1 MPTKCKAYTSL
12 KRCRTGVFQRGTHAV
27 LVTKD
32 TALFFVACC
41 INYFDGGAEESLGTY
56 VDTYTSLLSEM
67 KECRTTLQNRCFSMW
82 DPSRSCYQ
90 DTALFL
96 VACCTNYFY
105 GGERRRA
112 EESLGTR
119 LDTYTSLL
127 SEWKNVTIVTS
138 FCTAKL
144 GTAADLI
151 PKIFCVA

>member
-1 MPTKCKAYTSL
+1 MQGLHILEAL
-12 KRCRTGVFQRGTHAV
+12 QNRCFSMWDPSHSCYQ
-27 LVTKD
+27 D
-32 TALFFVACC
+32 TALFFCC
-41 INYFDGGAEESLGTY
+41 LLYKLFWWRSGGEPGNIC
-56 VDTYTSLLSEM
+56 TSLLSEM
-67 KECRTTLQNRCFSMW
+67 KECRTALQNRCFSTW
-82 DPSRSCYQ
+82 DPSRSRYQ
-90 DTALFL
+90 DTALFF

-105 GGERRRA
+105 GGA

-119 LDTYTSLL
+119 LDSYTSLL